1 MQTEELIDVSAKIVP
16 KEIEERLIFSAGN
29 EKQTLIGTTDVVVL
43 PGRRLSVAFGD
54 SINSH
59 TRTY

>member
-1 MQTEELIDVSAKIVP
+1 MEP
-16 KEIEERLIFSAGN
+16 KEIEEGLILRAGS

-43 PGRRLSVAFGD
+43 PGSKLSVAFGD
-54 SINSH
+54 SMNSH